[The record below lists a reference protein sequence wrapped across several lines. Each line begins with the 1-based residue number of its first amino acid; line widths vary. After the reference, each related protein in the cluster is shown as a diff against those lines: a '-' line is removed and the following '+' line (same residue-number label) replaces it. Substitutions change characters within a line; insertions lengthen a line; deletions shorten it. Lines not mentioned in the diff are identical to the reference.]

1 MINYDD
7 SRRDI
12 TIETTPGP
20 RTQSRLIIR
29 EPQIAD
35 SGNYTCNFIL
45 CACYIFVMQT
55 KKDMKT
61 LSSIHYLTFF
71 VSFVCRFSQQY
82 RASKH
87 LRVRIK
93 RYVYVIILS
102 GFLHSHITDFTC
114 MEIFWGKRKTEKQKK
129 RLCGYSKIRVH
140 QKSKCHTHI
149 LDIYKDLSHTVDN
162 FIATVI
168 SRLKCLEL

>member
-35 SGNYTCNFIL
+35 SGNYTCNFYFL
-45 CACYIFVMQT
+45 YACYIFVMQT

-71 VSFVCRFSQQY
+71 VCFVCLQVQLAIQSQQ
-82 RASKH
+82 A
-87 LRVRIK
+87 
-93 RYVYVIILS
+93 
-102 GFLHSHITDFTC
+102 FTC
-114 MEIFWGKRKTEKQKK
+114 SYQKVRLCHYIIWVSPFSYYGFYLHGNFFWGKEIQKK
-129 RLCGYSKIRVH
+129 NRKKDFVGTLKYVYIRRANVIHTFSTFIKIYHTPWITLLRL
-140 QKSKCHTHI
+140 
-149 LDIYKDLSHTVDN
+149 
-162 FIATVI
+162 
-168 SRLKCLEL
+168 